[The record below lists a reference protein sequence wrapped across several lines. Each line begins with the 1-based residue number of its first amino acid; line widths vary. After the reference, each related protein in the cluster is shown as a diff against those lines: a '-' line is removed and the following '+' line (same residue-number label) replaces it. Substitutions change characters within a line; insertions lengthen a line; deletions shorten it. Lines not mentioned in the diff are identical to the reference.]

1 MIAGPNSR
9 SGASK
14 ATSRNSRSAA
24 TAAGPG
30 GTAHD
35 DPVTFRAAFD
45 IVDEAIHAVDRD
57 LTVLQANRSLL
68 LLNAAL
74 GLPTE
79 VIGRQLNAIY
89 PFLQREVIDQY
100 RQVFATGEE
109 LLTTESNT
117 FGERTVV
124 TRTRKV
130 PIFAGD
136 RVERV
141 ITIIHNATD
150 EQHFMEAIRFGTQRL
165 RALLDSTVNGLA
177 TLAEQRDPYTA
188 GHQHRVTRLACA
200 LARGMALGAER
211 VESIRVAATLHD
223 IGKIHVPAEILNKP
237 GRLSD
242 LEMMLIRTHPQVAHE
257 ILRDIPFDSPV
268 AEIVLQHHEKM
279 DGSGY
284 PRALRGDDLLLE
296 ARILAVADVVEAMA
310 HNRPYRPPHG
320 IGPALKVVREG
331 RDSLFDGAV
340 VEACLALFADGG
352 FTFDA
357 EE

>member
-1 MIAGPNSR
+1 VIEGRSAR
-9 SGASK
+9 SGATK
-14 ATSRNSRSAA
+14 TASRNPHSAA
-24 TAAGPG
+24 TAAGLG
-30 GTAHD
+30 GAAHD

-45 IVDEAIHAVDRD
+45 VVDEAIHAVDRN

-79 VIGRQLNAIY
+79 VIGRPLKAIY

-100 RQVFATGEE
+100 RRVFATGEE
-109 LLTTESNT
+109 ILTTESNA

-130 PIFAGD
+130 PICVGD

-141 ITIIHNATD
+141 ITIMHNATD
-150 EQHFMEAIRFGTQRL
+150 EQHFVEAIRFGTERL

-188 GHQHRVTRLACA
+188 GHQLRVTRLACA
-200 LARGMALGAER
+200 LARAMGLGAER
-211 VESIRVAATLHD
+211 IESIRVAATLHD

-284 PRALRGDDLLLE
+284 PRSLRGEDLLLE

-320 IGPALKVVREG
+320 IEPALRAVREG
-331 RDSLFDGAV
+331 RGTLFDAAV
-340 VEACLALFADGG
+340 VETCLDLFAAGG
-352 FTFDA
+352 FSF